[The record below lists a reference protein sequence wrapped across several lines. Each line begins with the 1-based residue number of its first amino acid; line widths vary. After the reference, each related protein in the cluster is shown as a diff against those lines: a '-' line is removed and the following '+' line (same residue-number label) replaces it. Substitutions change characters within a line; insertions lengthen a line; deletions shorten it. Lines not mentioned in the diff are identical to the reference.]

1 MMRVVAANVLSL
13 LIIAAA
19 IAPTQARADSPEGPS
34 IIFFDW
40 DSVRIEP
47 EAAVILDGVV
57 ARFGRIVAIG
67 MVIQGA
73 TDRSG
78 SDAYNRGLSLR
89 RAEVVRDYL
98 VSRGVPVKAVGV
110 QANGE
115 ARPLVETDDG
125 VKEAQN
131 RYALISYTVE

>member
-1 MMRVVAANVLSL
+1 MRWVAGKVLGL
-13 LIIAAA
+13 MILAAA
-19 IAPTQARADSPEGPS
+19 ASPTPAHADSPPGPP

-40 DSVRIEP
+40 DSIKIEP
-47 EAAVILDGVV
+47 EAAVILDGAV
-57 ARFGRIVAIG
+57 ASFGRTVATG

-115 ARPLVETDDG
+115 ARPLVETEDG

-131 RYALISYTVE
+131 RYALVSYTVE